1 MSISTGRATRI
12 LGLMVLLLPAEPS
25 WAQMPP
31 QPGML
36 VISSEPK
43 GAVVTINGMKMSQ
56 ATNAVFAV
64 SAGRYQVSVRS
75 TDGTLAC
82 AEVTV
87 SVSRGETAARL
98 CTVKGWQ

>member
-1 MSISTGRATRI
+1 MSISTGCATVI
-12 LGLMVLLLPAEPS
+12 LGLTVLLLPAAPR
-25 WAQMPP
+25 AQMPP
-31 QPGML
+31 QPGKL
-36 VISSEPK
+36 VISSEPS

-75 TDGTLAC
+75 ADGTLVC
-82 AEVTV
+82 AEITV